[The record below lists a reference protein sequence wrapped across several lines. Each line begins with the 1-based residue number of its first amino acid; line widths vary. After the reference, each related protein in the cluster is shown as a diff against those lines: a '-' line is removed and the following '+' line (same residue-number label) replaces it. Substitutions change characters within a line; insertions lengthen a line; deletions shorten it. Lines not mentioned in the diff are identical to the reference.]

1 MVKWL
6 HNLKKIEMFF
16 KIQYMLKHKEMSAF
30 ATPALLKALE
40 KTFGIKCN
48 VNEAMPLSV
57 VLRQAATLAKD
68 AEKEDAKA
76 KKLRESEDKKTFG
89 YGTKSRAK
97 LLEQLA
103 EFNYSPTKTN
113 GATLKQLKGWLRS
126 IKESAK
132 STKSKKKPKPKKS
145 KSNKAMVVRKGR
157 DLNAERSAERVRQI
171 ENLTRRWTGGRY

>member
-1 MVKWL
+1 
-6 HNLKKIEMFF
+6 
-16 KIQYMLKHKEMSAF
+16 MSAF
-30 ATPALLKALE
+30 ANPALLKALE

-76 KKLRESEDKKTFG
+76 KKLRAREDKKAFG
-89 YGTKSRAK
+89 YGTKPRAK

-113 GATLKQLKGWLRS
+113 GATLEQLKGWLRS
-126 IKESAK
+126 SKESAK
-132 STKSKKKPKPKKS
+132 STKSKKKSNPK
-145 KSNKAMVVRKGR
+145 KSNKAMVVRKER
-157 DLNAERSAERVRQI
+157 DLNAVRSAQRVRQI

>member
-1 MVKWL
+1 
-6 HNLKKIEMFF
+6 
-16 KIQYMLKHKEMSAF
+16 MSAF
-30 ATPALLKALE
+30 ANPALLKALE
-40 KTFGIKCN
+40 KTFGIKCS

-76 KKLRESEDKKTFG
+76 KKLREREDKKAFG
-89 YGTKSRAK
+89 YGTKRRAK

-103 EFNYSPTKTN
+103 EFNFSPTKTN
-113 GATLKQLKGWLRS
+113 GATLEQLEGWLRS
-126 IKESAK
+126 GKK
-132 STKSKKKPKPKKS
+132 STKVTKAKKKPKAK
-145 KSNKAMVVRKGR
+145 KSNKAMVVKKER

>member
-1 MVKWL
+1 
-6 HNLKKIEMFF
+6 
-16 KIQYMLKHKEMSAF
+16 MSAF
-30 ATPALLKALE
+30 ANPALLKALE
-40 KTFGIKCN
+40 KTFGIKCS

-76 KKLRESEDKKTFG
+76 KKLREREDKKAFG
-89 YGTKSRAK
+89 YGTKRRAK

-113 GATLKQLKGWLRS
+113 GTTLEQLKGWLRS
-126 IKESAK
+126 SKESAK
-132 STKSKKKPKPKKS
+132 STKSKKKSNPK
-145 KSNKAMVVRKGR
+145 KSNKAMVVRKER
-157 DLNAERSAERVRQI
+157 DLNAERSAQRVRQI

>member
-1 MVKWL
+1 
-6 HNLKKIEMFF
+6 
-16 KIQYMLKHKEMSAF
+16 MSAF
-30 ATPALLKALE
+30 ANPALLKALE
-40 KTFGIKCN
+40 KTFGIKCD

-113 GATLKQLKGWLRS
+113 GATLEQLKGWLRS
-126 IKESAK
+126 SKESAK
-132 STKSKKKPKPKKS
+132 SAKSKKKPNPKKS
-145 KSNKAMVVRKGR
+145 KPKKALVVRKGR

>member
-1 MVKWL
+1 
-6 HNLKKIEMFF
+6 
-16 KIQYMLKHKEMSAF
+16 MSAF
-30 ATPALLKALE
+30 ANPALLKALE
-40 KTFGIKCN
+40 KTFGIKCD

-113 GATLKQLKGWLRS
+113 GATLEQLKGWLRS
-126 IKESAK
+126 SKESAK
-132 STKSKKKPKPKKS
+132 SIKSKKKSNPK
-145 KSNKAMVVRKGR
+145 KSNKAMVVRKER

>member
-1 MVKWL
+1 
-6 HNLKKIEMFF
+6 
-16 KIQYMLKHKEMSAF
+16 MSAF
-30 ATPALLKALE
+30 ANPALLKALE
-40 KTFGIKCN
+40 KTFGIKCS

-68 AEKEDAKA
+68 AEKEDAKS
-76 KKLRESEDKKTFG
+76 KKLREREDKKTFG

-113 GATLKQLKGWLRS
+113 GATLEQLKGWLRS
-126 IKESAK
+126 SKESAK
-132 STKSKKKPKPKKS
+132 SAKSEKKAKDQ
-145 KSNKAMVVRKGR
+145 NALIVRKGR

-171 ENLTRRWTGGRY
+171 ENQTRRWTQGVY

>member
-1 MVKWL
+1 
-6 HNLKKIEMFF
+6 
-16 KIQYMLKHKEMSAF
+16 MSAF
-30 ATPALLKALE
+30 ANPALLKALE
-40 KTFGIKCN
+40 KTFGIKCD

-68 AEKEDAKA
+68 AEKEDAKS
-76 KKLRESEDKKTFG
+76 KKLREREDKKTFG

-113 GATLKQLKGWLRS
+113 GATLEQLKGWLRS
-126 IKESAK
+126 SKESAK
-132 STKSKKKPKPKKS
+132 SAKSKKKSKPKK
-145 KSNKAMVVRKGR
+145 ALVVRKGR

-171 ENLTRRWTGGRY
+171 ENQTRRWTQGVY